1 VAVLTDGDGAGASD
15 SVMAWPDLVGRVVP
29 LPGAGILLSV
39 RQAELP
45 QQDELCGPFCALLAL
60 RTAGVQPVPDTAP
73 LDQEVVA
80 AAAGT
85 VLSAPPRPDSL
96 PPGEPGLG
104 VRRPLPQAADAADA
118 GTSAP
123 GLARA
128 VGRLSGGR
136 LAAVPASG
144 PWTPGRLRSLLDL
157 VTRRLAD
164 TAVTVL
170 ANIATGEL
178 WDPRAGTAELA
189 RHLDTGADAFGPP
202 MRWRVGHFAT
212 LAGMLTGPAGSLV
225 LVADSY
231 RSLGR
236 DGLHLQP
243 VSRLAAAL
251 NRDGLAPG
259 GVLLVVPATRR
270 LDAADIVTT
279 AGLRT
284 ALWDNGSPDAA
295 ADSGQPP
302 EQVTT
307 A

>member
-1 VAVLTDGDGAGASD
+1 VAVLT
-15 SVMAWPDLVGRVVP
+15 VTAWFDLLGRVVP
-29 LPGAGILLSV
+29 LPGADTLLGL
-39 RQAELP
+39 RQEELP
-45 QQDELCGPFCALLAL
+45 QRDELCGPFCALLAL
-60 RTAGVQPVPDTAP
+60 RTAGVLSLPDTGP
-73 LDQEVVA
+73 LDQEAVA

-85 VLSAPPRPDSL
+85 VLSAPPRTDSL
-96 PPGEPGLG
+96 PPGESGRD

-144 PWTPGRLRSLLDL
+144 AWEPGRLRSLLDL
-157 VTRRLAD
+157 VTHNLAD

-178 WDPRAGTAELA
+178 WDPRADSAELA
-189 RHLDTGADAFGPP
+189 RCLDTGEDALGPP
-202 MRWRVGHFAT
+202 ARWRVGHFVT

-251 NRDGLAPG
+251 NRDGQAPG

-270 LDAADIVTT
+270 LEAADIVSTV
-279 AGLRT
+279 GLRT
-284 ALWDNGSPDAA
+284 VLWDNGSPDAA
-295 ADSGQPP
+295 ADPGQLP